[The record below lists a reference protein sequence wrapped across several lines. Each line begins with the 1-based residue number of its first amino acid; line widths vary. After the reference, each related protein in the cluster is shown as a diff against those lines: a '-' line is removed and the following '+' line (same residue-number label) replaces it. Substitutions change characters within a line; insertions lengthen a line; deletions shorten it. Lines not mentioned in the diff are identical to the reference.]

1 MGVSKMAKRK
11 RYADYMRA
19 IVDADAKWVTDS
31 FARDRRI
38 CLYGIGIA
46 LTQEGSKV
54 SIDPVIPCAGP
65 LAALVRKHPKARTFA
80 FDRKKRTWRLSNVGK
95 NFRK

>member
-38 CLYGIGIA
+38 CLWQIRQFTRVREEA
-46 LTQEGSKV
+46 LSGQ
-54 SIDPVIPCAGP
+54 
-65 LAALVRKHPKARTFA
+65 
-80 FDRKKRTWRLSNVGK
+80 
-95 NFRK
+95 